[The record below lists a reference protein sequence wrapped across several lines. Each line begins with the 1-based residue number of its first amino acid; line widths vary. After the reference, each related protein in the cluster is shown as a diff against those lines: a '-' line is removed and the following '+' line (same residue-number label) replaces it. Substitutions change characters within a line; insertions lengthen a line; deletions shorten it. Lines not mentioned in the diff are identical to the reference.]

1 MIVGGDDG
9 FCRING
15 SLADLVIKLLKEL
28 RIEYSAV
35 SSEPYVI
42 IEDWTDS
49 KDGGGI
55 DKLRVTDDSIDDAS
69 DDILDDNDR
78 SDGGFVVRF
87 VVGFVDSID
96 ELLVRP

>member
-15 SLADLVIKLLKEL
+15 SLADLVIKLSKEW

-55 DKLRVTDDSIDDAS
+55 DKLRRVTDDSIDDAS

-96 ELLVRP
+96 EWLP